1 MFVAKGFLAQIVTD
15 QTPGATVIKNL
26 GNVVIPIF
34 KIKAGAPS
42 ISSSSSGTT
51 SSVVGD
57 LAWISQY
64 VDEPGFIG
72 GGTCFANEGY
82 ASIPE
87 DKYTRAINALL
98 AIAPDTIVFKFDTSQ
113 YSSYY
118 FRLMNDSGYY
128 LVSTSTILATIGSNS
143 FKYCDPEGT
152 VISGSIAGPTIHVSG
167 YSTSSGITLYAEFFI
182 VQDISADGTLP
193 STNTWYAKCQAKADS
208 SLSASGVYNLRRL
221 TGSTDVSQ
229 FNTFWN
235 MVTNKPQSQP
245 DPYSDLPTGG
255 DQPLPGGGAVPEPGL
270 PGLSA
275 ASTGIMGLFCPTV
288 AQMQQLSDF
297 MWTDFGGQGT
307 TVIEVLEEI
316 VEAIKRAIS
325 NPLDYIFGLNI
336 IPSQGLSVGG
346 SKVVKFGFV
355 SSGVSM
361 PMLTDHYFIVDCGS
375 VSFDVLCGD
384 SFLDY
389 APYSKFSIYLPYIG
403 FKDIDPNDCVGH
415 TISVKYH
422 GDAITGGVTA
432 YVFKDGNVMYQ
443 YSGGCALNVPL
454 SSDNWGATIAS
465 AASIATGVLAAA
477 ATPGAAGVAAA
488 GKALLKGSAANVAS
502 NPSLLSPQVM
512 HSGAVSGA
520 PGFMG
525 VQYPFIIREAVN
537 FHSTAGFNKE
547 SGYPAYYYKTLSEV
561 TGFTTV
567 LDPHI
572 NNIPQATQGEMEEI
586 ISLLESGVIL

>member
-1 MFVAKGFLAQIVTD
+1 MHSNIYKGLKVYLSDSIGTQI
-15 QTPGATVIKNL
+15 ASL
-26 GNVVIPIF
+26 GNYVLPILIRLGGLPTTTKTYSNPADYKSYWAGYTTDLTGLGNMGIYDPVPYAMF
-34 KIKAGAPS
+34 QLIAPLMRNIGTIYSGYIKLVAASGYYALGQLSSNGGVGSWKLYDDQGNVLVSS
-42 ISSSSSGTT
+42 IATYNCGFPFSVNQLYNLTVLADQIDSNGQITATSFQNIFTRIESGKYVTYGT
-51 SSVVGD
+51 SSYYAPGLATWLNGVGQSLNPD
-57 LAWISQY
+57 DDTDPY
-64 VDEPGFIG
+64 
-72 GGTCFANEGY
+72 ANLPIAGDDPIPDGD
-82 ASIPE
+82 SIPE
-87 DKYTRAINALL
+87 
-98 AIAPDTIVFKFDTSQ
+98 
-113 YSSYY
+113 
-118 FRLMNDSGYY
+118 
-128 LVSTSTILATIGSNS
+128 
-143 FKYCDPEGT
+143 
-152 VISGSIAGPTIHVSG
+152 
-167 YSTSSGITLYAEFFI
+167 
-182 VQDISADGTLP
+182 P
-193 STNTWYAKCQAKADS
+193 S
-208 SLSASGVYNLRRL
+208 
-221 TGSTDVSQ
+221 
-229 FNTFWN
+229 
-235 MVTNKPQSQP
+235 
-245 DPYSDLPTGG
+245 
-255 DQPLPGGGAVPEPGL
+255 L

-275 ASTGIMGLFCPTV
+275 ASTGIIGLFCPTV
-288 AQMQQLSDF
+288 AQMQQLADF

-307 TVIEVLEEI
+307 TVIDVLEEI

-336 IPSQGLSVGG
+336 IPSQGLTVGA

-361 PMLTDHYFIVDCGS
+361 PVLSDHYFIVDCGS
-375 VSFDVLCGD
+375 ITFDVLCND

-422 GDAITGGVTA
+422 GDAITGGLTA
-432 YVFKDGNVMYQ
+432 YVLKDGNVMYQ

-465 AASIATGVLAAA
+465 AASIATGVISAAA
-477 ATPGAAGVAAA
+477 SGGAAGVGLAAA
-488 GKALLKGSAANVAS
+488 KGAASVAA

-525 VQYPFIIREAVN
+525 VQYPFIVREAVN

-547 SGYPAYYYKTLSEV
+547 SGYPAYYYKALSEV

-572 NNIPQATQGEMEEI
+572 NGIPQATQGEIAEI

>member
-1 MFVAKGFLAQIVTD
+1 MAYMLNSEGVQIPV
-15 QTPGATVIKNL
+15 N
-26 GNVVIPIF
+26 VIPGF
-34 KIKAGAPS
+34 NANYLNPS
-42 ISSSSSGTT
+42 GSNPDYQSYTT
-51 SSVVGD
+51 TLKQALPDTFQSSVVSD
-57 LAWISQY
+57 IFTLAYRTITEDCLFS
-64 VDEPGFIG
+64 
-72 GGTCFANEGY
+72 GGTFNSSSDWVGIGLVRFSSQTNASFVYGLPVARY
-82 ASIPE
+82 A
-87 DKYTRAINALL
+87 ALF
-98 AIAPDTIVFKFDTSQ
+98 TVKFDNRIAFVFDPSASNFKLTVLRRGKNPAGA
-113 YSSYY
+113 Y
-118 FRLMNDSGYY
+118 ND
-128 LVSTSTILATIGSNS
+128 
-143 FKYCDPEGT
+143 F
-152 VISGSIAGPTIHVSG
+152 
-167 YSTSSGITLYAEFFI
+167 SGITGLHDEILGHVNIYQL
-182 VQDISADGTLP
+182 V
-193 STNTWYAKCQAKADS
+193 
-208 SLSASGVYNLRRL
+208 
-221 TGSTDVSQ
+221 TD
-229 FNTFWN
+229 N
-235 MVTNKPQSQP
+235 
-245 DPYSDLPTGG
+245 DPYNNLPTGG
-255 DQPLPGGGAVPEPGL
+255 DETIPGGGAVTEPGL
-270 PGLSA
+270 PGISA
-275 ASTGIMGLFCPTV
+275 ASTGIIGLFCPTV

-336 IPSQGLSVGG
+336 IPSQGLSIGG

-361 PMLTDHYFIVDCGS
+361 PVLSDHYFIVDCGS

-422 GDAITGGVTA
+422 GDAITGGLTA
-432 YVFKDGNVMYQ
+432 YIFKDGNVMYQ

-454 SSDNWGATIAS
+454 SADNWGATIAS
-465 AASIATGVLAAA
+465 AASIATGVVTAA
-477 ATPGAAGVAAA
+477 ATGGAAGVGLAAA
-488 GKALLKGSAANVAS
+488 KGAASVAA

-537 FHSTAGFNKE
+537 FHSTANFNKE
-547 SGYPAYYYKTLSEV
+547 SGYPAYYYKPLSEV

-572 NNIPQATQGEMEEI
+572 NNIPQATQGEMAEI